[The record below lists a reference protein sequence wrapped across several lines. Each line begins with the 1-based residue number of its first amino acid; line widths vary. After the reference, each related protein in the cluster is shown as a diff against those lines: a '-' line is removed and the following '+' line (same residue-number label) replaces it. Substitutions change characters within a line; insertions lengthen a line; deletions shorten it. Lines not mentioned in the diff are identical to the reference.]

1 MSTPFASR
9 FGMLS
14 DRYGASWMITD
25 ATSGEGLTSNNQTR
39 H

>member
-14 DRYGASWMITD
+14 DRYGTPWMITTLQK
-25 ATSGEGLTSNNQTR
+25 AMG
-39 H
+39 